1 VNVREAARARI
12 LNVASDLPATVL
24 ERIVFTGGS
33 ILPLL
38 ANIEARLKQPRPTKD
53 VDAVMATTGYP
64 DLARAEEA
72 LRNAGFT
79 ATANHLM
86 TSGLG
91 PPICRWKTPSG
102 ETFDLTA
109 TGEHAGGT
117 GSLLDQ
123 LAIET
128 ALPMSDAE
136 HVRHA
141 SSTGFLL
148 TKARAY
154 LERGARTENRD
165 LHDIAVLVACQP
177 ELLTEIAHR
186 PEAIRQTIRAEVTLL
201 LKSPNL
207 SERVRRA
214 FKDRAPMPPDTPS
227 SLEREVLALLRRI
240 EE

>member
-1 VNVREAARARI
+1 VNVRDAARARI

-33 ILPLL
+33 VLPLL
-38 ANIEARLKQPRPTKD
+38 ADIEERLKQPRPTKD
-53 VDAVMATTGYP
+53 VDAVMATSRYS
-64 DLARAEEA
+64 DLAHAEEA
-72 LRNAGFT
+72 LRKAGFT
-79 ATANHLM
+79 AMASQLM
-86 TSGLG
+86 TGGLG

-109 TGEHAGGT
+109 AGEHAGGT
-117 GSLLDQ
+117 GSWLDQ
-123 LAIET
+123 IAIET

-141 SSTGFLL
+141 SATGFLL

-177 ELLTEIAHR
+177 ALLPEIAHR
-186 PEAIRQTIRAEVTLL
+186 PEAIRQTIRAEVKVL

-214 FKDRAPMPPDTPS
+214 F
-227 SLEREVLALLRRI
+227 
-240 EE
+240 